1 MKNLILATAI
11 AAAFIHTVHAEEAR
25 PANELSLNAAV
36 ASDYRYRGISQT
48 RLQPA
53 LQGGADFVNNP
64 TGLYVGTWASTI
76 KWTRDAGGGGAV
88 EWALYGG
95 KRGNITADLTYDVGA
110 LAYVYLNNDLD
121 KVAGLKDANTLE
133 LYGQIGM
140 GPAYAKYAYA
150 TTNLFGFADSKGSGY
165 LDLGANVDAGHGLT
179 VNLHAGH
186 QSVRHNGAASY
197 TDWKLGATRD
207 FGVCTLAAAVIG
219 TNADK
224 LAYASP
230 VNGKFMGKTALV
242 VTLSRTF

>member
-1 MKNLILATAI
+1 MQDQILAMAL
-11 AAAFIHTVHAEEAR
+11 AAASIQTAHAAQAR
-25 PANELSLNAAV
+25 PANALSFNAAV

-64 TGLYVGTWASTI
+64 TGLYVGTWVSAI
-76 KWTRDAGGGGAV
+76 KWTRDAGGGGDA
-88 EWALYGG
+88 EWDIYGG
-95 KRGNITADLTYDVGA
+95 KRGTITADVTYDVGA
-110 LAYVYLNNDLD
+110 LAYIYPNNGLD

-133 LYGQIGM
+133 LYGQVGM

-150 TTNLFGFADSKGSGY
+150 MTNLFGFGDSRGSGY
-165 LDLGANVDAGHGLT
+165 LDLGANVDAGHGIT

-197 TDWKLGATRD
+197 TDWKLGATKD
-207 FGVCTLAAAVIG
+207 FGVCTLAAAVLG

-224 LAYASP
+224 LAYATP